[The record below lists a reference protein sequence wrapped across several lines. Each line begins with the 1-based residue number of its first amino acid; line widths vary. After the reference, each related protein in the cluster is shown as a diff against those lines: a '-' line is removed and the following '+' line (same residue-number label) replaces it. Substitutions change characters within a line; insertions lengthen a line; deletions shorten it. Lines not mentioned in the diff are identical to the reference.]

1 MSESDFKLAPQLK
14 VGPICLRTK
23 NFDDMLPFYE
33 GDFGFKVIRS
43 DGSYTSLGTAS
54 SREPIII
61 LHEDKNASQ
70 APPGAT
76 GLYHYAL
83 LMPDRRRLAAAY
95 VSLGKKSVV
104 FDGYADHQVSEA
116 LYLND
121 PEGNGIEIY
130 SDRTR
135 EKWKFDEDGVEMTTQ
150 PLNLDSLLAELPG
163 GKNETSKAMA
173 DGMKIGHVHLKV
185 SDLPTSLAFY
195 RDALGFETMRYW
207 GSAAFLSVGHYHH
220 HIGMNTWE
228 SLGGPATSK
237 AWIGLEYL
245 VLSIPDSNLNQ
256 LSQRLGLTPVT
267 EEDGTKQLP
276 VSDPDDINLIFRGE

>member
-1 MSESDFKLAPQLK
+1 MSDSDFKLAPQLK
-14 VGPICLRTK
+14 VGPVCLRTK
-23 NFDDMLPFYE
+23 NLDDMLSFYE
-33 GDFGFKVIRS
+33 RDFGFKVIRS
-43 DGSYTSLGTAS
+43 DGGYTSLGDTLS
-54 SREPIII
+54 SEPIII
-61 LHEDKNASQ
+61 LHEDKKASQ

-83 LMPDRRRLAAAY
+83 LMPDRRSLAAAY
-95 VSLGKKSVV
+95 VSLGNKGVV

-130 SDRTR
+130 SDRPR

-163 GKNETSKAMA
+163 RENKISKAMV
-173 DGMKIGHVHLKV
+173 DGAKIGHIHLKV
-185 SDLPTSLAFY
+185 SALQTSLVFY

-207 GSAAFLSVGHYHH
+207 GDAAFLSAGCYHH

-228 SLGGPATSK
+228 SLGGPAASK
-237 AWIGLEYL
+237 AWIGLEHFAL
-245 VLSIPDSNLNQ
+245 TIAHADLNQ
-256 LSQRLGLTPVT
+256 LSQRLALTPVT
-267 EEDGTKQLP
+267 QENGAGQLL
-276 VSDPDDINLIFRGE
+276 VSDPDDINLIFRSA